1 MKIGAE
7 DCRNLDRA
15 LILEWLETNG
25 RGGFASGT
33 VAGANTRRYHAL
45 LLTARKPPSERF
57 VLVNHL
63 EEWLDIDGQAIPLS
77 TNLYPGA
84 VHPSGYERCF
94 EFSTDPWPTWTFDCN
109 GLTVQR
115 EILSI
120 HGRDI
125 VMVRW
130 KLVGKKPSRAML
142 RVRPKLTGRDYHG
155 THHENGTLS
164 TEAQVGSG
172 MVLWHCYADLPPVRA
187 FHSGGYRHEPNWY
200 RHIQFPIE
208 QERGLDAEEDWWS
221 PGEFTFDLESGSTRT
236 LTLTSETIDRL
247 DVVALAKRE
256 KSRRDTALQAA
267 PAADSLAGVLW
278 RATERYLSERGTQH
292 TVIAGYPWFTDWG
305 RDAFISLPGLCLVT
319 GRLDVAWQII
329 ASFSAHVSEGMVPNR
344 FPDVGEQ
351 PEYNTIDA
359 SLWFIHAIDRYLA
372 ASQDEDRVRE
382 TAWPA
387 VKQILDGYRRGTR
400 YGIRMDEDGLIK
412 GGVPGAQ
419 LTWMDAKVG
428 DWVVTP
434 RHGKPVEIQ
443 ALWVRA
449 LEVGET
455 LAREFGERA
464 YADQCRND
472 CKNAIASFRKRFWYE
487 QGGYLYDVID
497 GSDGNDASLRPNQL
511 YAISLVDELVP
522 RDRAQ
527 QILRL
532 VEEQLLT
539 PVGLRTLSPQDP
551 RYCGQYEG
559 GVVERDGAYHQG
571 TVWPFLLG
579 TFVTAWIKVY
589 GKNAAALKQARSF
602 LDGIGTHLKEACVG
616 QVSEVFDAEVPHRP
630 RGCYA
635 QAWSVA
641 EPLRVLIEDLG
652 VGTDRRKITVKR
664 VVIRQ
669 RKKAA
674 PQSTQQKKGKTMQRR
689 RGKDAT

>member
-1 MKIGAE
+1 
-7 DCRNLDRA
+7 
-15 LILEWLETNG
+15 
-25 RGGFASGT
+25 
-33 VAGANTRRYHAL
+33 
-45 LLTARKPPSERF
+45 
-57 VLVNHL
+57 
-63 EEWLDIDGQAIPLS
+63 
-77 TNLYPGA
+77 
-84 VHPSGYERCF
+84 
-94 EFSTDPWPTWTFDCN
+94 
-109 GLTVQR
+109 
-115 EILSI
+115 
-120 HGRDI
+120 
-125 VMVRW
+125 
-130 KLVGKKPSRAML
+130 
-142 RVRPKLTGRDYHG
+142 
-155 THHENGTLS
+155 
-164 TEAQVGSG
+164 
-172 MVLWHCYADLPPVRA
+172 
-187 FHSGGYRHEPNWY
+187 
-200 RHIQFPIE
+200 
-208 QERGLDAEEDWWS
+208 
-221 PGEFTFDLESGSTRT
+221 
-236 LTLTSETIDRL
+236 
-247 DVVALAKRE
+247 
-256 KSRRDTALQAA
+256 
-267 PAADSLAGVLW
+267 
-278 RATERYLSERGTQH
+278 
-292 TVIAGYPWFTDWG
+292 
-305 RDAFISLPGLCLVT
+305 
-319 GRLDVAWQII
+319 
-329 ASFSAHVSEGMVPNR
+329 MVPNR

-359 SLWFIHAIDRYLA
+359 SLWFIHAIERYLA

-412 GGVPGAQ
+412 GGVPGVQ

-464 YADQCRND
+464 YADRCRND
-472 CKNAIASFRKRFWYE
+472 RKNAVASFRKRFWYE

-497 GSDGNDASLRPNQL
+497 GPDGNDASLRPNQL
-511 YAISLVDELVP
+511 YAMSLVDELVP

-527 QILRL
+527 QILQL

-551 RYCGQYEG
+551 RYCGRYEG

-579 TFVTAWIKVY
+579 TFVTAWMKVY
-589 GKNAAALKQARSF
+589 GKKAAALKQARSF
-602 LDGIGTHLKEACVG
+602 LDGIGAHLKEACVG
-616 QVSEVFDAEVPHRP
+616 QVSEVFDAEAPHRP

-652 VGTDRRKITVKR
+652 VGTDRQKITVKR